1 MNSEKENKEAESKKD
16 IKEVKPEKGRKTTK
30 EIPLTLKLALSVVFV
45 AIGVV
50 SSTVLTIP
58 VPPIKAAPL
67 QHTINIIQ
75 AIMLGPAW
83 AVLNAFIIGLLRN
96 MLGLGTFF
104 AFPGGMFGGLV
115 VGVLYW
121 YVWKNDWVALAENI
135 GTIFIG
141 GTVAYLAV
149 ASLSGPTKLLGFI
162 SAGPPAS
169 AIWGI
174 SGGLW
179 VLWISFAVSCV
190 PGSILGF
197 ITLKAL
203 RRAGL
208 ITT

>member
-1 MNSEKENKEAESKKD
+1 
-16 IKEVKPEKGRKTTK
+16 
-30 EIPLTLKLALSVVFV
+30 VVFV

>member
-1 MNSEKENKEAESKKD
+1 MSSEKEKTEAESKKD
-16 IKEVKPEKGRKTTK
+16 IKVKPEKGRKTTK

-50 SSTVLTIP
+50 SSTVFTIP
-58 VPPIKAAPL
+58 VPPIKAAPI
-67 QHTINIIQ
+67 QHTINILQ
-75 AIMLGPAW
+75 AIMLGPTW

-115 VGVLYW
+115 VGILYW
-121 YVWKNDWVALAENI
+121 YVWKNDWVALTENI

-141 GTVAYLAV
+141 GTVGYLAV

-169 AIWGI
+169 ALWGI